1 MTDIAIV
8 GVGCRYAGGIDSP
21 EAFWDFVV
29 NKRDAVTDIPAD
41 RWDYRRYYDTDRRAP
56 GRMYTKRAA
65 FLTTDPWAFDPDFFG
80 ISPREAT
87 AMDPQQRLVLEVAW
101 EALDDAGIAGRTGEA
116 PVGVYMGA
124 FTLDQLAVGF
134 TGEAVPHIDMHSS
147 AGASY
152 TMLSNR
158 ISYALDLGGPSV
170 TVDTACSSSLVALHL
185 ACQALRDGDCRT
197 ALAGGVN
204 LMLQPGTFISMCKGG
219 FLAEDGR
226 SKSFGATADGYGRG
240 EGAGMV
246 VLKPL
251 ADTEADGDRV
261 YAVIKA
267 TGSNQDGRTTAIT
280 VPNAEAQEALAK
292 SVCER
297 AGIAPHEVTYVEAHG
312 TGTPVGDPL
321 ELRAIGR
328 AYGAVEGRAAPL
340 GVGSVKATLGHTE
353 AAAGIASVI
362 KSALAISHRT
372 LPPQGWLD
380 DELNPDLALDELRLT
395 IQTEAEPV
403 RPDERMTVAVNGF
416 GYGGTNAH
424 AILQEHRPARG
435 PGATAARSSA
445 ATEPIGHAP
454 ASVRPVLAAVEIAPA
469 AAAPAPAAAETTPAA
484 ANPAPA
490 ATTPAAANPASVA
503 VETTPAAADSSST
516 AVGRVLAAVETTPA
530 SVGRALTLVAHAPA
544 AFDTAPASADM
555 AATSTDATRAP
566 GDVAP
571 PAAAIAPPRADTT
584 RRHRGVLPISARNE
598 QAVRHLAA
606 DFTDLLAAGADPDHV
621 AVAAW
626 TRRHHHPFRIG
637 VPFADTA
644 ELIDALRGF
653 AAGEGRAPVRTVGN
667 ATTGPVFVFTGMGP
681 QWWGMGRELLATD
694 PVFAAAAERVDAA
707 FTALAGWSI
716 RAELARPETESRVTA
731 TEIAQPANFLV
742 QVALFETLA
751 ALGVRPSAVVGHSV
765 GEVSAA
771 YVTGMLSL
779 TDAVAVAYHRAR
791 LQATTAGTG
800 GMLAVGLPAEQAA
813 DLLGAGVDI
822 AAINSPTAVTLS
834 GAVDRLDAIA
844 ETLTGQGVFAKRLQ
858 VEVPYHSALM
868 DPILEPLRAALSM
881 LTPRPPSIPL
891 YSTVTGDRV
900 NEADWDADY
909 WCANVRRPVRF
920 AAAIR
925 GLITSGERVFLE
937 VGPHPVLAANLREL
951 LLHVGERG
959 ATIATLRRK
968 QSDAVS
974 VRETIAGLYAAGALD
989 IPALVGPAP
998 VAHLPLPRYPWQR
1011 KRLRSDLPESSQQR
1025 YGTPGL
1031 YTMLGDPG
1039 LDEERHWTVQIAAEV
1054 LPWIDDH
1061 VVDGAR
1067 ILPGAAYLDA
1077 ALSAAAVEYGASAEH
1092 GIAAV
1097 EQVRF
1102 IAPLVVEPGDVPVM
1116 QLRVEESTRRF
1127 TIRSRTAV
1135 GTAWTVHATGRLV
1148 EGAFEPVK
1156 IAVPDTASM
1165 TPVAPE
1171 TLYDDLT
1178 ATGVAHGPA
1187 FRLVSEA
1194 WVDGDTVVAT
1204 LDAGIAGRSGH
1215 LAHPCVLDA
1224 AWQIVSLGDAGG
1236 PELAG
1241 AVIPIGAAAVRM
1253 FAPLPSRAVVVARL
1267 TEPLRAD
1274 VAVLDA
1280 EHNPILQIVG
1290 AKFQA
1295 VPFGGGLLRGLED
1308 LYYEERWTL
1317 RDPLD
1322 RAALD
1327 RTATGY
1333 TLVVPLTGAAR
1344 ARVEQLTRST
1354 ESAEIID
1361 PATDFEEMLAE
1372 RLHAAHASRGI
1383 DRVHVCVVA
1392 GTGADPVAD
1401 LWLLSRLALVLAD
1414 VTDAVHPEPLP
1425 LTGDGSLHVTLVT
1438 ERAFAHPEDATLPNP
1453 AHAAL
1458 AGARRVLLNE
1468 QPSLRWR
1475 LVDIEPETSEAELLA
1490 ELCVPG
1496 AFSADG
1502 TDEVFLRNGLRWC
1515 TVVTR
1520 ALPDRLAALD
1530 EPEPLNDPE
1539 ANFVLD
1545 IPRSR
1550 VLSQLGWRRAARRA
1564 PGPGEVEVRM
1574 AAIGLGFKD
1583 PLKVLGV
1590 LGADDLADTH
1600 FGVAPGMEGAG
1611 TVVRVG
1617 HDVTRLRVGDRVGLA
1632 SAGMIERFHVADT
1645 EVVGPAAESI
1655 RPELCTSTVS
1665 LVTAEYSLLDLA
1677 RLRSG
1682 ETVLV
1687 HGAAGGVG
1695 ACAIQVAKRHGA
1707 RVIGTASTDERRA
1720 YALEQGADEVVN
1732 SRSLNFVDDVLGL
1745 TGGRGADIVIS
1756 TAPGEIV
1763 HQNFKAVAE
1772 FGRIVE
1778 VGKADIYSGG
1788 VLDLRNFDKNV
1799 AYFSFDLDRMLKLR
1813 RAEVVARVQAVNEK
1827 LADGTYRPLP
1837 YHRFGVDEVGAAFE
1851 EALRST
1857 RLGRIAL
1864 DLTGET
1870 PSVRPQSADVTI
1882 DPAGRYLITG
1892 GFGAFGLATGRWL
1905 VRRGARHL
1913 VLIGRSGAGTDAA
1926 RAHLDAWRAQGVQ
1939 VLVERADVTDA
1950 DAIRDVVARV
1960 HTEAHPLR
1968 GIFHAAG
1975 VLDDQRIATMDRAS
1989 LTAVFRPKL
1998 DGALAL
2004 HAALTAADVRPDLI
2018 VLFSSG
2024 SAIMGGIGQ
2033 YSYTAANLALQSFA
2047 DRLARRGE
2055 RVLCIGWGAM
2065 SGGGMVD
2072 ADENVQRY
2080 LRIAGFDAIDMD
2092 DGTEYLGEAL
2102 RLGVRQ
2108 AAIIPVDWSK
2118 VVLAAPQLADTAR
2131 VADLIASAS
2140 EDNSA
2145 AARLRGEIIALD
2157 EAQRAA
2163 VVGYVLAEQL
2173 AEVMGVAPDS
2183 IDLSV
2188 PLPELG
2194 LDSLMAV
2201 EFGALVGK
2209 TLGVEMN
2216 SIQLGRSF
2224 SLAQA
2229 GARIADIIV
2238 GSAGAQE
2245 VAA

>member
-8 GVGCRYAGGIDSP
+8 GIGCRYPGGIDSP
-21 EAFWDFVV
+21 ETFWDFVV

-41 RWDYRRYYDTDRRAP
+41 RWDYRRYYDPDRRAP

-101 EALDDAGIAGRTGEA
+101 EALDDAGVAGRTGEA
-116 PVGVYMGA
+116 PIGVYLGA

-158 ISYALDLGGPSV
+158 ISYALDLGGPSI

-197 ALAGGVN
+197 ALVGGVN

-251 ADTEADGDRV
+251 ADAEADGDRV

-292 SVCER
+292 SVCAR

-328 AYGAVEGRAAPL
+328 AYGAVAGRTAPL
-340 GVGSVKATLGHTE
+340 SVGSVKATLGHTE

-362 KSALAISHRT
+362 KSALAISRRT

-380 DELNPDLALDELRLT
+380 DELDPDLALDELRLT
-395 IQTEAEPV
+395 IQAAAEPIG
-403 RPDERMTVAVNGF
+403 PDERMTVAVNGF

-424 AILQEHRPARG
+424 AILQAHR
-435 PGATAARSSA
+435 
-445 ATEPIGHAP
+445 
-454 ASVRPVLAAVEIAPA
+454 LAAI
-469 AAAPAPAAAETTPAA
+469 
-484 ANPAPA
+484 
-490 ATTPAAANPASVA
+490 
-503 VETTPAAADSSST
+503 
-516 AVGRVLAAVETTPA
+516 
-530 SVGRALTLVAHAPA
+530 
-544 AFDTAPASADM
+544 M
-555 AATSTDATRAP
+555 
-566 GDVAP
+566 
-571 PAAAIAPPRADTT
+571 PPRADTT
-584 RRHRGVLPISARNE
+584 PRHRGVLPISARNE
-598 QAVRHLAA
+598 QAVRRLAA
-606 DFTDLLAAGADPDHV
+606 DFADLLATGTDLDHL
-621 AVAAW
+621 AAAAW
-626 TRRHHHPFRIG
+626 TRRYHHTFRVG
-637 VPFADTA
+637 VPFTDPA
-644 ELIDALRGF
+644 ELIADLRGF

-667 ATTGPVFVFTGMGP
+667 AAAGPVFVFTGMGP
-681 QWWGMGRELLATD
+681 QWWGMARELLASD
-694 PVFAAAAERVDAA
+694 PLFAAAAERVDAA

-716 RAELARPETESRVTA
+716 RAELARPEGRSRVTA

-742 QVALFETLA
+742 QVALFETLG
-751 ALGVRPSAVVGHSV
+751 ALGIRPSAVVGHSV

-800 GMLAVGLPAEQAA
+800 GMLAVGLPAEEAV
-813 DLLGAGVDI
+813 DLVGAGVDI

-834 GAVDRLDAIA
+834 GAIDRLDAIA
-844 ETLTGQGVFAKRLQ
+844 ETLTGNGVFAKRLQ

-868 DPILEPLRAALSM
+868 DPILEPLRGALAT
-881 LTPRPPSIPL
+881 LTPQPPSIPL
-891 YSTVTGDRV
+891 YSTVIGDRV
-900 NEADWDADY
+900 TEADWDAGY
-909 WCANVRRPVRF
+909 WCANVRQPVRF
-920 AAAIR
+920 AEAIR
-925 GLITSGERVFLE
+925 GLITAGERVFLE

-951 LLHVGERG
+951 LLHAGEKG
-959 ATIATLRRK
+959 TTVATLRRK
-968 QSDAVS
+968 QSDAMS
-974 VRETIAGLYAAGALD
+974 MRETIAGLYASGALD
-989 IPALVGPAP
+989 IPALVGEAS

-1011 KRLRSDLPESSQQR
+1011 KRLRFDLPESSQQR

-1031 YTMLGDPG
+1031 YTMLGDPS
-1039 LDEERHWTVQIAAEV
+1039 LDEERHWTIQIAAEV
-1054 LPWIDDH
+1054 LPWLDDH
-1061 VVDGAR
+1061 VVDGDR

-1077 ALSAAAVEYGASAEH
+1077 ALSAAAVEYGASTEH

-1102 IAPLVVEPGDVPVM
+1102 IAPLLVERGDVPVM
-1116 QLRVEESTRRF
+1116 RLRVEESTRRF

-1135 GTAWTVHATGRLV
+1135 GATWTLHATGRLV
-1148 EGAFEPVK
+1148 EGAFEPAE
-1156 IAVPDTASM
+1156 IAVPDTVTM
-1165 TPVAPE
+1165 TPVDPE
-1171 TLYDDLT
+1171 TLYADLT

-1187 FRLVSEA
+1187 FRLVTKA

-1204 LDAGIAGRSGH
+1204 LDAGIAENSGH

-1224 AWQIVSLGDAGG
+1224 AWQVVSLADADG
-1236 PELAG
+1236 PESAG
-1241 AVIPIGAAAVRM
+1241 AVIPVGAAAVRM
-1253 FAPLPSRAVVVARL
+1253 FAPLPSRAMVVARL

-1274 VAVLDA
+1274 IAVLDA
-1280 EHNPILQIVG
+1280 EHNPVLHIVG

-1295 VPFGGGLLRGLED
+1295 VPFGGGLLRTLED

-1317 RDPLD
+1317 RDPID
-1322 RAALD
+1322 RAALAP
-1327 RTATGY
+1327 TATGY
-1333 TLVVPLTGAAR
+1333 TLVVPLPGAAR
-1344 ARVEQLTRST
+1344 ARAEQLTRST
-1354 ESAEIID
+1354 ERAEIIY
-1361 PATDFEEMLAE
+1361 PAADFEEVLAA
-1372 RLHAAHASRGI
+1372 RLRAAHATEGV
-1383 DRVHVCVVA
+1383 DHVHVCVPA
-1392 GTGADPVAD
+1392 GTGVDPVDD
-1401 LWLLSRLALVLAD
+1401 LWLLSRLALVVAD
-1414 VTDAVHPEPLP
+1414 VADAVHPEPLP
-1425 LTGDGSLHVTLVT
+1425 LTGDGSVHVTLVT
-1438 ERAFAHPEDATLPNP
+1438 ERAFTHPEDTTQPNP

-1475 LVDIEPETSEAELLA
+1475 LVDIEPETSEAELLT
-1490 ELCVPG
+1490 ELAVPG

-1530 EPEPLNDPE
+1530 EPQPLNDPE

-1590 LGADDLADTH
+1590 LGADELAETH

-1617 HDVTRLRVGDRVGLA
+1617 PDVTRLRVGDRVGLA
-1632 SAGMIERFHVADT
+1632 SAGMIERFHVAST

-1677 RLRSG
+1677 RLQPG

-1707 RVIGTASTDERRA
+1707 RVIGAASTDERRA
-1720 YALEQGADEVVN
+1720 YALEQGADEVLN

-1745 TGGRGADIVIS
+1745 TGGRGADVVIS

-1870 PSVRPQSADVTI
+1870 PSVRPQPADVPI

-1892 GFGAFGLATGRWL
+1892 GFGAFGLATARWL
-1905 VRRGARHL
+1905 VRRGARRL
-1913 VLIGRSGAGTDAA
+1913 VLIGRSGAGTDTA
-1926 RAHLDAWRAQGVQ
+1926 RAHLDTWRAQGVE

-1950 DAIRDVVARV
+1950 DAVRDVVARV

-1968 GIFHAAG
+1968 GVFHAAG
-1975 VLDDQRIATMDRAS
+1975 VLDDQRITTMDRAS

-2004 HAALTAADVRPDLI
+2004 HTALTAADVRPDLI

-2047 DRLARRGE
+2047 DQLARRGH

-2118 VVLAAPQLADTAR
+2118 VVLAAPQLAYTAR
-2131 VADLIASAS
+2131 VAGLIASAS

-2145 AARLRGEIIALD
+2145 AARLHGEIIALD

-2216 SIQLGRSF
+2216 SMQLGRSF

-2229 GARIADIIV
+2229 GARIADIIM
-2238 GSAGAQE
+2238 GSAGVEE

>member
-8 GVGCRYAGGIDSP
+8 GIGCRYAGGIDSP
-21 EAFWDFVV
+21 DTFWDFVV
-29 NKRDAVTDIPAD
+29 DKRDAVTEIPAD
-41 RWDYRRYYDTDRRAP
+41 RWDYRRYYDPDRRAP

-116 PVGVYMGA
+116 PVGVYLGA

-158 ISYALDLGGPSV
+158 ISYALNLSGPSV

-246 VLKPL
+246 VLKAL
-251 ADTEADGDRV
+251 ADAEADGDRV
-261 YAVIKA
+261 YAVIEA

-292 SVCER
+292 SVCAR

-328 AYGAVEGRAAPL
+328 AYGAVAGRTAPL

-353 AAAGIASVI
+353 AAAGVASVI
-362 KSALAISHRT
+362 KAALAISRRT

-395 IQTEAEPV
+395 IQTEAQPV
-403 RPDERMTVAVNGF
+403 GPEEWMTVAVNGF

-424 AILQEHRPARG
+424 AILREYRPAHGRG
-435 PGATAARSSA
+435 T
-445 ATEPIGHAP
+445 
-454 ASVRPVLAAVEIAPA
+454 APA
-469 AAAPAPAAAETTPAA
+469 A
-484 ANPAPA
+484 
-490 ATTPAAANPASVA
+490 S
-503 VETTPAAADSSST
+503 
-516 AVGRVLAAVETTPA
+516 LAAHVPVDRA
-530 SVGRALTLVAHAPA
+530 STSVDRALTLVGHTPA
-544 AFDTAPASADM
+544 AFDTAPAA
-555 AATSTDATRAP
+555 AATAP
-566 GDVAP
+566 
-571 PAAAIAPPRADTT
+571 
-584 RRHRGVLPISARNE
+584 RHRGVLPISARNE
-598 QAVRHLAA
+598 QAVRELAA
-606 DFTDLLAAGADPDHV
+606 AYAELLATGTDPDHV
-621 AVAAW
+621 AAAAW
-626 TRRHHHPFRIG
+626 TRRHHHPFRVG
-637 VPFADTA
+637 VPFVDPA
-644 ELIDALRGF
+644 ELIIDLRGF
-653 AAGEGRAPVRTVGN
+653 AAGEGRAPVRAVGN
-667 ATTGPVFVFTGMGP
+667 PSVGPVFVFTGMGP
-681 QWWGMGRELLATD
+681 QWWGMARDLLATD
-694 PVFAAAAERVDAA
+694 PVFVAAAERVDTA

-716 RAELARPETESRVTA
+716 RAELSRPEHESRVTA

-800 GMLAVGLPAEQAA
+800 GMLAVGLPAEEAA

-834 GAVDRLDAIA
+834 GAIDRLDEIA
-844 ETLTGQGVFAKRLQ
+844 ETLTERGIFAKRLQ

-868 DPILEPLRAALSM
+868 DPILDSLRAALAD

-900 NEADWDADY
+900 TEADWDADY

-925 GLITSGERVFLE
+925 GLITAGERVFLE

-951 LLHVGERG
+951 LLHAGEKG
-959 ATIATLRRK
+959 ATVATLRRK
-968 QSDAVS
+968 QADAVS
-974 VRETIAGLYAAGALD
+974 VREMIAGLYTAGALD
-989 IPALVGPAP
+989 IPALVGTAP

-1011 KRLRSDLPESSQQR
+1011 KRLRSDLPVSSQQR

-1039 LDEERHWTVQIAAEV
+1039 LDDERHWTVQIAAEV

-1061 VVDGAR
+1061 VVDGSR

-1077 ALSAAAVEYGASAEH
+1077 ALSAAAVEYGASVDH

-1102 IAPLVVEPGDVPVM
+1102 IAPLLVEHGDVPVM
-1116 QLRVEESTRRF
+1116 QLHVEESTRRF

-1135 GTAWTVHATGRLV
+1135 GTTWTVHATGRLV
-1148 EGAFEPVK
+1148 EGAFEPGK
-1156 IAVPDTASM
+1156 IAVPDTAAM
-1165 TPVAPE
+1165 TPVVPE

-1187 FRLVSEA
+1187 FRLVREA

-1204 LDAGIAGRSGH
+1204 LDASIAATAGH

-1224 AWQIVSLGDAGG
+1224 AWQVVSLGDAGG
-1236 PELAG
+1236 PELTG
-1241 AVIPIGAAAVRM
+1241 AVIPVGAAAVRM

-1267 TEPLRAD
+1267 TEPLRAE
-1274 VAVLDA
+1274 VAVLDS
-1280 EHNPILQIVG
+1280 EHNLVLQIVG

-1295 VPFGGGLLRGLED
+1295 VPFGGGLRRRLED

-1322 RAALD
+1322 RAALPQAA
-1327 RTATGY
+1327 TAY
-1333 TLVVPLTGAAR
+1333 TLVVPLSGAAP
-1344 ARVEQLTRST
+1344 ARVEQIARST
-1354 ESAEIID
+1354 SRAEILF
-1361 PATDFEEMLAE
+1361 PANDFEQALAE
-1372 RLHAAHASRGI
+1372 RLSAAHATEGV

-1392 GTGADPVAD
+1392 GTSADPVAD
-1401 LWLLSRLALVLAD
+1401 LWLLSRLALIVEEVAD
-1414 VTDAVHPEPLP
+1414 EMHPEPLP
-1425 LTGDGSLHVTLVT
+1425 LTGDGSVHVTLVT
-1438 ERAFAHPEDATLPNP
+1438 ERAFTHPEDTAVPNP

-1468 QPSLRWR
+1468 QPPLRWR
-1475 LVDIEPETSEAELLA
+1475 LVDIEPETSEDELLA
-1490 ELCVPG
+1490 ELSVPG

-1520 ALPDRLAALD
+1520 ALPDRLTALD
-1530 EPEPLNDPE
+1530 DPAPLTDPE

-1583 PLKVLGV
+1583 PLKILGV
-1590 LGADDLADTH
+1590 LGADDLGETH

-1617 HDVTRLRVGDRVGLA
+1617 PDVTRLRVGDRVGLA
-1632 SAGMIERFHVADT
+1632 SAGMIERFHVAST

-1665 LVTAEYSLLDLA
+1665 FVTAEYSLLDLA
-1677 RLRSG
+1677 RLRAG

-1720 YALEQGADEVVN
+1720 YALEEGADEVVN

-1745 TGGRGADIVIS
+1745 TDGRGADIVIS

-1778 VGKADIYSGG
+1778 IGKADIYSGG

-1813 RAEVVARVQAVNEK
+1813 RAEVVARVQAVNER

-1837 YHRFGVDEVGAAFE
+1837 YHSFGVDEVGAAFE

-1870 PSVRPQSADVTI
+1870 PPVRPQSADVPI
-1882 DPAGRYLITG
+1882 DADGRYLITG

-1905 VRRGARHL
+1905 VRRGARRL
-1913 VLIGRSGAGTDAA
+1913 VLIGRGGAGTDTA
-1926 RAHLDAWRAQGVQ
+1926 RAHLDTWRAEGVE

-1950 DAIRDVVARV
+1950 DAMRGVVARV

-1968 GIFHAAG
+1968 GVFHAAG
-1975 VLDDQRIATMDRAS
+1975 VLDDQRITTMDRAS

-2004 HAALTAADVRPDLI
+2004 HTALTAAKVRPDLI

-2047 DRLARRGE
+2047 DQLARRGE

-2080 LRIAGFDAIDMD
+2080 LRIAGFEAIDMD

-2118 VVLAAPQLADTAR
+2118 VVLAAPQLAYTAR
-2131 VADLIASAS
+2131 VAELIAAAS
-2140 EDNSA
+2140 EGNSA
-2145 AARLRGEIIALD
+2145 AARLRGEIVALD

-2201 EFGALVGK
+2201 EFGALVSK

-2216 SIQLGRSF
+2216 SMQLGRSF

-2229 GARIADIIV
+2229 GARIAEIIV
-2238 GSAGAQE
+2238 GSGSAQA
-2245 VAA
+2245 VPA